1 MYIIRM
7 RTKVLRNV
15 FSNTAN
21 MVSRQFSNKND
32 TSKIMFTKTHE
43 YIKFDKQNIGTI
55 GISSYAVNKVGDII
69 FTELIGEDEAVEKNQ
84 SIGILE
90 SVKSANEIYTP
101 VNGIIVEQNK
111 KVIETPELIN
121 EDPMGEGWL
130 VKISC
135 VDKTDPDLMDH
146 ETYNEYIKTEN
157 SE

>member
-1 MYIIRM
+1 MY
-7 RTKVLRNV
+7 
-15 FSNTAN
+15 
-21 MVSRQFSNKND
+21 
-32 TSKIMFTKTHE
+32 TKTHE
-43 YIKFDKQNIGTI
+43 YIKFDKLKEVDIGTI
-55 GISSYAVNKVGDII
+55 GITSYASGKLGDIV
-69 FTELIGEDEAVEKNQ
+69 FTDLIEEDTAVEKNQ

-101 VNGIIVEQNK
+101 VNGIIIEQNLNIIK
-111 KVIETPELIN
+111 TPELIN

-157 SE
+157 SESQL